1 MARRASL
8 KWDRAEY
15 TPSNIKAMI
24 EAGRVKEVRKE
35 YTRLRDIAQKRLKR
49 LAAAGYKNA
58 EVYQRNYKH
67 YPLLKNIKS
76 SSELAQRLSDL
87 SRFIESRRST
97 VKGIKDTRNQ
107 ALRTLHEHGYK
118 FVTEENYGEFAEF
131 MESYR
136 NNMLDM
142 EYDSGDAADL
152 FGVAVKH
159 EIDPEKIKE
168 DFEFWME
175 NLDIAKK
182 LRKAR
187 KTTGN
192 YSAFYDKAWD
202 KVKASRKAK

>member
-1 MARRASL
+1 MARRARLS
-8 KWDRAEY
+8 WDRAEY

-24 EAGRVKEVRKE
+24 EAGKVKEVRKE

-49 LAAAGYKNA
+49 LAAAGYKNT

-97 VKGIKDTRNQ
+97 VKGIKDTRTQ
-107 ALRTLHEHGYK
+107 ALKTLHEHGYK
-118 FVTEENYGEFAEF
+118 FVTAENYGEFAQF

-136 NNMLDM
+136 NNLLDM

-175 NLDIAKK
+175 NLEVAKK

-192 YSAFYDKAWD
+192 YSASYDKAWD
-202 KVKASRKAK
+202 MVKASRKAK

>member
-1 MARRASL
+1 MARRARLS
-8 KWDRAEY
+8 WDRAEY

-118 FVTEENYGEFAEF
+118 FVIEENYGEFAEF

-136 NNMLDM
+136 NNLLDM
-142 EYDSGDAADL
+142 EYDSGDAADI

-168 DFEFWME
+168 EFE
-175 NLDIAKK
+175 IK
-182 LRKAR
+182 
-187 KTTGN
+187 
-192 YSAFYDKAWD
+192 
-202 KVKASRKAK
+202 

>member
-1 MARRASL
+1 MARRARLS
-8 KWDRAEY
+8 WDRAEY
-15 TPSNIKAMI
+15 TPSNIKVMI
-24 EAGRVKEVRKE
+24 EAGKVKDVRKE

-49 LAAAGYKNA
+49 LAAAGYKNT

-97 VKGIKDTRNQ
+97 VKGIKDTRTQ
-107 ALRTLHEHGYK
+107 ALQTLHEHGYK
-118 FVTEENYGEFAEF
+118 FVTAENYGEFAEF
-131 MESYR
+131 METYR
-136 NNMLDM
+136 NNLLDM

-175 NLDIAKK
+175 NLDVAKK
-182 LRKAR
+182 LRKLE